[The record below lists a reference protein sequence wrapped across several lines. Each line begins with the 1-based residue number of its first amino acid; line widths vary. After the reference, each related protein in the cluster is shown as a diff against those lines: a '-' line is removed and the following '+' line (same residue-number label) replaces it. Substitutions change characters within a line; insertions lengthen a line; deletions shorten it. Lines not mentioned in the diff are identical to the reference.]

1 MESDIIIKGSINLKR
16 KNRIKKI
23 CLSVFFVCL
32 LLGII
37 FIVISIT
44 RYNNPDNWYYSYTTD
59 YMGFKFPHHS
69 AYEEIDE
76 MTTTFIAVGSAGI
89 GICFLLYFIF
99 LSVLIQK
106 NEIIVGK
113 TKISGQT
120 RFGHIVD
127 LPIDKI
133 SAVAISKPLSA
144 VSVATSSGS
153 IRFFLLSNYKEVY
166 DEISNLLQTRQT
178 QPKEKN
184 KTQVD
189 NSQVEEI
196 KKYKELL
203 DNGIITQAEFD
214 EKKKQLLGL

>member
-1 MESDIIIKGSINLKR
+1 MESDIIIKGSIDLKR

-44 RYNNPDNWYYSYTTD
+44 QYNNPDNWYYYYPTD
-59 YMGFKFPHHS
+59 SLYSFPSHS
-69 AYEEIDE
+69 AYREIDE
-76 MTTTFIAVGSAGI
+76 MTTTFIAVGAAGI

-178 QPKEKN
+178 KPKEKN
-184 KTQVD
+184 QTQVD

-196 KKYKELL
+196 KKYKKNMKE
-203 DNGIITQAEFD
+203 NITKEM
-214 EKKKQLLGL
+214 KLK